1 MKFFSCMWMMLFF
14 DGKEAVL
21 IWIIK
26 KGKSVTMSFC
36 IVNRNGFIN
45 AFLLLFIAFLL
56 IAAQLYV
63 ARYKTL
69 AELRKLS
76 QGGYY
81 CELFIFHHIN
91 EHFYKMD
98 LDTVEEGEI
107 TDGDKRK
114 EVENLTFRECG
125 ISLEYEDDQVR
136 AMYTLRSLQQ
146 HLHILLD
153 PDTKEILDIVYEN
166 EYDPQ

>member
-1 MKFFSCMWMMLFF
+1 MS
-14 DGKEAVL
+14 

-26 KGKSVTMSFC
+26 KGKSATTSFY
-36 IVNRNGFIN
+36 IVNRSGFIN
-45 AFLLLFIAFLL
+45 AFLLLFITFLL
-56 IAAQLYV
+56 VAAQLYA

-69 AELRKLS
+69 AELRKFS

-81 CELFIFHHIN
+81 CELFIFHHVN
-91 EHFYKMD
+91 EHFYGTD
-98 LDTVEEGEI
+98 LDIAAEDAI
-107 TDGDKRK
+107 TDGDERR

-125 ISLEYEDDQVR
+125 ISLEYEDDQVQ

-153 PDTKEILDIVYEN
+153 PDTKEILDVVYEN